1 MPTAKLSS
9 GSESRTL
16 LLLQR
21 RRRVGYVAHRKRL
34 ALLHAKG
41 QSEVPPLVREHLIE
55 RGPLH
60 RLRRIELGRRRPAKG
75 LPALMLGGLLGV
87 GEVRVALD
95 RDRRVLDIRYD
106 LGHRRGNIGRQ
117 KGLAVCRPRPLKD
130 SLSSATLAAA
140 PRR

>member
-34 ALLHAKG
+34 ALLHARG
-41 QSEVPPLVREHLIE
+41 QSEVLPPVREHLIE

-60 RLRRIELGRRRPAKG
+60 RLRRIELGRRRLAYG
-75 LPALMLGGLLGV
+75 QAALKFGGLLIV
-87 GEVRVALD
+87 GEVRVALG
-95 RDRRVLDIRYD
+95 RDRRVVDIRYD
-106 LGHRRGNIGRQ
+106 LGHRRGDIGRQ
-117 KGLAVCRPRPLKD
+117 EGLAV
-130 SLSSATLAAA
+130 
-140 PRR
+140 